1 MAERL
6 IISVSGMR
14 GIVGENLTASVAAE
28 YGSAFGTYLKTEDK
42 RRKTEDRKR
51 RTEDVR
57 QKTEVRVL
65 TSDLR
70 PLTSD
75 ICPLMS
81 VCIGMDTRPS
91 GEMLKSAVTAGLCA
105 AGVDVIDLGVVTTPS
120 VGVMVGELA
129 CAGGVVIT
137 ASHNPIAYNGI
148 KLLLD
153 NGVAPPAPEAGKIK
167 RCFLEKNF
175 SFVGSARSG
184 RVTSSDRA
192 DATHVAKVLKIV
204 DKEAIAARQFKV
216 VLDSVNGAGGRITKK
231 LLAEFGCEVTAIND
245 EPTGLFV
252 HGPEPTAANLTG
264 LCEVVKTRVADVGF
278 AQDPDAD
285 RLALVDENGT
295 YIGEEYTLA
304 LAAKYVFG
312 KRTGNAATNLSTSRM
327 IDDVAGKAG
336 GKVIRTAVGEANVAA
351 AMLEHDCIIGG
362 EGNGGVI
369 DLRVGPVRD
378 SLVGIALVMQLMAET
393 GKTISRLVDEIGG
406 YYMSKDKF
414 SADQDQARQIL
425 ESAKEVFAGV
435 KINTTDGCR
444 FDFDDGWLHLR
455 ASNTEPVM
463 RLIVEAKDCPTAQ
476 KYIDRVTAI
485 RAKILAH

>member
-1 MAERL
+1 MAEQL

-14 GIVGENLTASVAAE
+14 GIIGENLTASIAVD
-28 YGSAFGTYLKTEDK
+28 YGSAFGTYLK
-42 RRKTEDRKR
+42 DRLQR
-51 RTEDVR
+51 NT
-57 QKTEVRVL
+57 QCAAHNT
-65 TSDLR
+65 
-70 PLTSD
+70 
-75 ICPLMS
+75 IS
-81 VCIGMDTRPS
+81 VCVGMDSRPS

-105 AGVDVIDLGVVTTPS
+105 AGIDVIDLGIVTTPG
-120 VGVMVGELA
+120 VGVMVRELT

-153 NGVAPPAPEAGKIK
+153 NGVAPPGPEAEKIR
-167 RCFLEKNF
+167 RCFLEKNL
-175 SFVGSARSG
+175 SLADSAHCG
-184 RVTSSDRA
+184 RVTCSDQT
-192 DATHVAKVLKIV
+192 DATHIAKVLAIV
-204 DKEAIAARQFKV
+204 DKDVIAAKEFKV
-216 VLDSVNGAGGRITKK
+216 VLDSVNGAGGHITKK
-231 LLAEFGCEVTAIND
+231 LLAEFGCEVTTIND
-245 EPTGLFV
+245 EPTGLFA

-264 LCEVVKTRVADVGF
+264 LCDEVKAQAADIGF

-285 RLALVDENGT
+285 RLAIVDENGT

-304 LAAKYVFG
+304 LAAKYIFS
-312 KRTGNAATNLSTSRM
+312 KRTGNTATNLSTSRM

-336 GKVIRTAVGEANVAA
+336 GKVIRTSVGEANVAA
-351 AMLEHDCIIGG
+351 AMFEQDCIIGG

-393 GKTISRLVDEIGG
+393 GKTISRLADEIGG

-414 SADQDQARQIL
+414 PADRDQARKIL
-425 ESAKEVFAGV
+425 ESAKQTFADA
-435 KINTTDGCR
+435 KLDTTDGCR

-463 RLIVEAKDCPTAQ
+463 RLIVEAKDRPTAQ
-476 KYIDRVTAI
+476 KYIDQITAI

>member
-6 IISVSGMR
+6 IISVSGVR

-28 YGSAFGTYLKTEDK
+28 YGSAFGTYLKNRLQRNALHGTH
-42 RRKTEDRKR
+42 
-51 RTEDVR
+51 
-57 QKTEVRVL
+57 
-65 TSDLR
+65 
-70 PLTSD
+70 D
-75 ICPLMS
+75 ILS

-153 NGVAPPAPEAGKIK
+153 NGVAPPAPEAEKIK
-167 RCFLEKNF
+167 RCFLEKDF
-175 SFVGSARSG
+175 SFVDSARSG
-184 RVTSSDRA
+184 RVTSSDRT
-192 DATHVAKVLKIV
+192 DVTHVAKVLKIV

-216 VLDSVNGAGGRITKK
+216 VLDSVNGAGGRIAKK
-231 LLAEFGCEVTAIND
+231 LLAEFGCEVTAINN

-252 HGPEPTAANLTG
+252 HSPEPTAANLTG
-264 LCEVVKTRVADVGF
+264 LCEVVKTRIADVGF

-285 RLALVDENGT
+285 RLAIVDENGT

-304 LAAKYVFG
+304 LVAKYIFG

-351 AMLEHDCIIGG
+351 AMFEHDCIIGG

-369 DLRVGPVRD
+369 DLRIGPVRD
-378 SLVGIALVMQLMAET
+378 SLVGIAFVMQLMAET
-393 GKTISRLVDEIGG
+393 GKTISQLVDEIGG

-414 SADQDQARQIL
+414 SADQDKAQQIL
-425 ESAKEVFAGV
+425 ESAKKVFAGA
-435 KINTTDGCR
+435 KLDTTDGCR

-463 RLIVEAKDCPTAQ
+463 RLIVEAKDRPTAQ